1 MTYKVESSLW
11 DFQAWSGG
19 KDTLDTLKE
28 KNDVDSVEQL
38 IDDVFLESD
47 TTDGDIND
55 FLWFERDAIAEHL
68 GYKDW
73 EEYEYGKDEDEEEDE

>member
-1 MTYKVESSLW
+1 M
-11 DFQAWSGG
+11 F
-19 KDTLDTLKE
+19 
-28 KNDVDSVEQL
+28 
-38 IDDVFLESD
+38 FESD
-47 TTDGDIND
+47 TTDEDIND